1 MHEPLSEV
9 LLLSFRL
16 ATVLL
21 FAAPSHLG
29 MHGNMT
35 MVAEGLKVVKIV
47 HELLLSPRGEGI
59 LDGHDVV
66 NLGCLNVSAFFEAT
80 LAERILREL
89 APAQHEPAPSVDEF
103 VVGF

>member
-9 LLLSFRL
+9 LLLPLRL
-16 ATVLL
+16 AAVLL
-21 FAAPSHLG
+21 LTAPSHLC
-29 MHGNMT
+29 MHGDMA
-35 MVAEGLKVVKIV
+35 MVAEGLEVVEVV

-66 NLGCLNVSAFFEAT
+66 NLGCLDVSAFFQTT
-80 LAERILREL
+80 LAERVLREL
-89 APAQHEPAPSVDEF
+89 APAQHEPAPGVDEL